1 MFLDALQ
8 INSTQNNVNSVAFL
22 LVFFECWEDSSLH
35 YEVPNASTKI
45 KVTRFCDKK
54 KLKNFGASKQS
65 LRSIIIIYLQTGDNL
80 LWKYYY
86 SRYIVDT
93 ILFLCC
99 VVVIC

>member
-1 MFLDALQ
+1 MKFPMP
-8 INSTQNNVNSVAFL
+8 
-22 LVFFECWEDSSLH
+22 
-35 YEVPNASTKI
+35 VPRSKLPDF
-45 KVTRFCDKK
+45 VTKK

>member
-35 YEVPNASTKI
+35 YEVPNVSAKI

-65 LRSIIIIYLQTGDNL
+65 LRSIIIIYLQTGDN
-80 LWKYYY
+80 
-86 SRYIVDT
+86 
-93 ILFLCC
+93 
-99 VVVIC
+99 